1 MMQDARTIALRRANA
16 EGWSRVSVTAVKKV
30 GNQDYEVTLVVS
42 K

>member
-16 EGWSRVSVTAVKKV
+16 EGWARVSVTAVKKV
-30 GNQDYEVTLVVS
+30 GLQDYEVTLIVS